1 MISSTKQI
9 NQLKICK
16 FYKIDTPNL
25 YLRVHP
31 KSKTFVYKY
40 KKNNSIIWITLGKFI
55 NDMSLTQAIE
65 IATLIKSK
73 IKQKITIDKIKQIVK
88 NSENYEKLKAHFINI
103 VEVNNLPLQ
112 HDLKIPTFISI
123 HCQWHHWKKQ
133 QWKNRTHLYQSKRDV
148 EKYIYPYFGNK
159 PINEISA
166 IEISFAINQV
176 LSRVYVTGI
185 KLIGKINMIFD
196 FALNKGFIK
205 FNPTPKISSYLY
217 LKKNNYV
224 KETQGFF
231 KINKMPELFR
241 LLEPIN
247 TTQSLATII
256 LLMTVKTVEEVC
268 GMRWSELD
276 LVNRVW
282 VIPPERTKNKKLHK
296 CPLSRVSFEIIN
308 VLKNYKFNDYVFNS
322 SNKNISTN
330 APRDLIRSII
340 NKKEEEFKAVEST
353 KYPTAQGIRHS
364 FKNWCN
370 NRYVPQEYSNYQ
382 LGHYNSK
389 IANIYNGYD
398 FFEERKNLCNAW
410 DNFISNKSIE
420 DYLRGNDLIENII
433 ENNINFDNL
442 ISKKT
447 D

>member
-9 NQLKICK
+9 NQLKTCK

-55 NDMSLTQAIE
+55 EDMSLTQAIE
-65 IATLIKSK
+65 LATLIKSK
-73 IKQKITIDKIKQIVK
+73 IKQKITVDKIKQIVK
-88 NSENYEKLKAHFINI
+88 NSENYEKLKAHIINSFEI
-103 VEVNNLPLQ
+103 NSLPLQ
-112 HDLKIPTFISI
+112 HDLKNLTFISI
-123 HCQWHHWKKQ
+123 HCQWHNWKKG
-133 QWKNRTHLYQSKRDV
+133 QWKNKTHLHQSKRDV

-159 PINEISA
+159 NINEIFSLK
-166 IEISFAINQV
+166 ISFAINQV

-185 KLIGKINMIFD
+185 KLIGKINMIFE

-205 FNPTPKISSYLY
+205 FNPTPKTSSYLY
-217 LKKNNYV
+217 LKKNDYV

-247 TTQSLATII
+247 TTQSLATIF

-296 CPLSRVSFEIIN
+296 CPLSSVSFKIID
-308 VLKNYKFNDYVFNS
+308 VLKYNKINDYVFNS
-322 SNKNISTN
+322 LNKKISTN
-330 APRDLIRSII
+330 APRDLLRSVI

-353 KYPTAQGIRHS
+353 KLPTAQGIRHS
-364 FKNWCN
+364 FKKWCN

-389 IANIYNGYD
+389 IAKIYNEYD
-398 FFEERKNLCNAW
+398 FFEERKSLSDEWN
-410 DNFISNKSIE
+410 DFISNESM
-420 DYLRGNDLIENII
+420 D
-433 ENNINFDNL
+433 
-442 ISKKT
+442 
-447 D
+447 